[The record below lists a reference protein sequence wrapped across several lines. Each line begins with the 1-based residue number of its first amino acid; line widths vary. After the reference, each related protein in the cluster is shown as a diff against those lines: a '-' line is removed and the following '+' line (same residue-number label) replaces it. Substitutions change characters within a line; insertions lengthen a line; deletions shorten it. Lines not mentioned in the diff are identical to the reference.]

1 MYIAKIPNRNSPPT
15 YLLRESYRENGKVK
29 NRTLANLSS
38 LPLEQIELIGRAL
51 KGERLVSL
59 DNAFRITKSRPHG
72 HVKAVLQ
79 MINHLGLPQL
89 IASRR
94 SRERGLILALIVQR
108 ILHPSSKL
116 AATRLWKDSTLA
128 EDLQVEEAD
137 VEEVYRAM
145 DWLLARQRRIENKL
159 ARRHL
164 AEGNRV
170 MYDVSSSSYTGS
182 TCLLACFGYNRDGRR
197 DLLCI
202 VYGVM
207 TDVAGRPLTVDVYP
221 GNTADPNTVPDQI
234 DKLKTRFGLQRV
246 VVVGDRG
253 MLTQTQINTLRQ
265 RPGIGWL
272 SALRSEGIRK
282 LIKRGLVQRSLFD
295 EQNLAEI
302 KSPDFPGERLV
313 ACYNPILHDRRR
325 QKRETLL
332 TETEARFQRIAAE
345 VARRTKKP
353 LSQDEIG
360 VKVGRVSNKY
370 KVGKHFELLIED
382 NHFSWQR
389 KQQQIDQEADLDGIY
404 VVRTS
409 EPKKRLSADDAV
421 RNYKQLADVEQ
432 AFRSLKG
439 LDLLVRPIH
448 HHLDDRVRA
457 HIFVCLLAYYVQ
469 WHLKR
474 AWRPL
479 LFADDQLEVH
489 RAERDPVA
497 SAKPAAE
504 LQEKKVSRVTPEGH
518 ELQSFR
524 TLLSMLGTQCRNEC
538 EFGEGKSVLNYTKLT
553 ELSAQQLEAFR
564 LLDEACS
571 QP

>member
-325 QKRETLL
+325 QKRE
-332 TETEARFQRIAAE
+332 
-345 VARRTKKP
+345 
-353 LSQDEIG
+353 SQD
-360 VKVGRVSNKY
+360 
-370 KVGKHFELLIED
+370 
-382 NHFSWQR
+382 
-389 KQQQIDQEADLDGIY
+389 
-404 VVRTS
+404 
-409 EPKKRLSADDAV
+409 
-421 RNYKQLADVEQ
+421 
-432 AFRSLKG
+432 
-439 LDLLVRPIH
+439 RP
-448 HHLDDRVRA
+448 
-457 HIFVCLLAYYVQ
+457 
-469 WHLKR
+469 
-474 AWRPL
+474 
-479 LFADDQLEVH
+479 
-489 RAERDPVA
+489 
-497 SAKPAAE
+497 
-504 LQEKKVSRVTPEGH
+504 
-518 ELQSFR
+518 
-524 TLLSMLGTQCRNEC
+524 
-538 EFGEGKSVLNYTKLT
+538 
-553 ELSAQQLEAFR
+553 
-564 LLDEACS
+564 
-571 QP
+571 